1 MKTLR
6 SAILTGSMALIAT
19 WAQGGVQMPP
29 GSGLYGTAHDFT
41 ANSGQHQPISGVEVG
56 LCSICHTPHS
66 AITTKLLWNH
76 RLTTAT
82 FSWGLGV
89 ATTTGG
95 TTLPNSAN
103 LGPST
108 KCLSCHDGTVAVGDV
123 VMYKGKTD
131 GADTLIMRMGRGGN
145 GVGYRGDMTG
155 VHPIAVP
162 YPLNNQVGT
171 YNGMTSG
178 NELAF
183 AEFVANPDAPNT
195 NRVKLYKDDGNGVIS
210 AGTSDGTSGIECSTC
225 HDVHNKQAQDYF
237 FLRGKLAGSESAD
250 GYICVQCHIK

>member
-1 MKTLR
+1 MKTLQQAAVATALAL
-6 SAILTGSMALIAT
+6 SAATASALI
-19 WAQGGVQMPP
+19 QMPP
-29 GSGLYGTAHDFT
+29 GSGLWGTAHDFT

-66 AITTKLLWNH
+66 AITTKLLWNQ
-76 RLTTAT
+76 RLTTAR
-82 FSWGLGV
+82 FDWGI

-131 GADTLIMRMGRGGN
+131 GQDTLIMRMGKNGN
-145 GVGYRGDMTG
+145 GVGYKGDMTG
-155 VHPIAVP
+155 VHPIGVP
-162 YPLNNQVGT
+162 YPLENQLGT

-183 AEFVANPDAPNT
+183 AEFVANPDAPND
-195 NRVKLYKDDGNGVIS
+195 NRVKLYKDDGNGIIS
-210 AGTSDGTSGIECSTC
+210 AGTVTGASGVECSTC
-225 HDVHNKQAQDYF
+225 HDVHNKQAQDFF
-237 FLRGKLAGSESAD
+237 FLRGKLAGSDSTD